1 MHGQTTPPVF
11 SVIVPA
17 YNAGQEH
24 DQAFGALTSQRFE
37 HPFEVIVVDSGPLSV
52 SQLVRQRYPEFRIVR
67 SEHRLG
73 PGQARNAGVN
83 IARGRYIAFCSV
95 DTPPV
100 PHWLSERYAEHVK
113 GFPLVAGSISNGTPR
128 HPVGTAGYL
137 LEYSALVPCIAS
149 SAAPSHSPRSV
160 L

>member
-1 MHGQTTPPVF
+1 MHRQASQPVF

-17 YNAGQEH
+17 YNAGREPVE
-24 DQAFGALTSQRFE
+24 AFTALASQHFE

-52 SQLVRQRYPEFRIVR
+52 SQLVQQRYPEFRIVR

-73 PGQARNAGVN
+73 PGQARNAGVR

-95 DTPPV
+95 DTPPY
-100 PHWLSERYAEHVK
+100 PHWLRERYAEHAK

-128 HPVGTAGYL
+128 HPVGIAGYL
-137 LEYSALVPCIAS
+137 LEYSALVP
-149 SAAPSHSPRSV
+149 RMQV
-160 L
+160 LQR